1 MPLLEVSLE
10 TNPLDL
16 PSCSGSNALAL
27 TNNGLGLFFNG
38 QAIGF
43 SQLCGVEIVLLKEVP
58 TRVLGGSI
66 VALVENLVENSMGEG
81 AIWGGGIEE
90 TVLSKRIL
98 PSISYW
104 VRR

>member
-81 AIWGGGIEE
+81 AIWGGA
-90 TVLSKRIL
+90 
-98 PSISYW
+98 
-104 VRR
+104 